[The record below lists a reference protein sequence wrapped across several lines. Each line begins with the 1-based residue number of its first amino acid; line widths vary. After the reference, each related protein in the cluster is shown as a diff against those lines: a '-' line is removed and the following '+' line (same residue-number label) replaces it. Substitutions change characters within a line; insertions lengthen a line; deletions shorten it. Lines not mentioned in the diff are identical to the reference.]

1 MLMLSRILPSPVDN
15 RVRGHVLS
23 LWLFYPITLVS
34 LARSCIHIFRSDG
47 GAQSIATIPLD
58 SFTAAGAASVV
69 ALFAQWGLSQLVLA
83 LVFVVVLFRYR
94 ALLSLMYLLI
104 VVENVGRL
112 AIGSVKPIATLGT
125 PPGRPGSLVVI
136 GLAAVGL
143 VLSLRWKDDSD
154 LAGE

>member
-1 MLMLSRILPSPVDN
+1 MLSRILPSPVDN